1 VVNVQELYGKSR
13 RVAFWGIVVSLG
25 LGLIKLLGGLFG
37 HSFALV
43 SDAVHSLG
51 DALTSSALLGA
62 LIVSQRPP
70 DPAHPYGYT
79 RAETVAGSSAA
90 LMLMLSA
97 LWIGW
102 QALAS
107 LSQEYEKPEA
117 YTLVIAALSAVLKE
131 GLYRYNSR
139 VARRVGSSALRAN
152 AWDHRL
158 DALSSLTVLG
168 GVALAKWG
176 GPRYHLADHIA
187 ALVVAVIILW
197 VGAKLFRDN
206 LHELMDQQA
215 DTQLVQQVRTEA
227 RSVAGVLGIE
237 KLLMRKTGLEYLVDM
252 HVEVDPDMT
261 VRDSHAIAHAVKDHV
276 MSRVQLIKDVL
287 VHIEPSPQKNNQLPV
302 GRGTPGTGGD
312 GSVR

>member
-1 VVNVQELYGKSR
+1 LSVQELYRTSR
-13 RVAFWGIVVSLG
+13 RVAFWGIVASLCLG
-25 LGLIKLLGGLFG
+25 LVKLLGGLFG

-51 DALTSSALLGA
+51 DAVTSSAVLGA

-70 DPAHPYGYT
+70 DPDHPYGYT
-79 RAETVAGSSAA
+79 RAETAAGSSTA
-90 LMLMLSA
+90 LLLILSA
-97 LWIGW
+97 LVVAW

-107 LSQEYEKPEA
+107 FTQEYEPPEG
-117 YTLVIAALSAVLKE
+117 YTLVIAAFSAVLKE

-139 VARRVGSSALRAN
+139 VARRVGSSALKAS

-158 DALSSLTVLG
+158 DALSSLAVLG

-176 GPRYHLADHIA
+176 GPRYHLADHAA

-197 VGAKLFRDN
+197 VGAKLFWDN

-215 DTQLVQQVRTEA
+215 DPQLVERVRTEA
-227 RSVAGVLGIE
+227 RSVPGVMGVE

-261 VRDSHAIAHAVKDHV
+261 VRDSHAIAHRVKDHV
-276 MSRVQLIKDVL
+276 MSRVELIKDVL
-287 VHIEPSPQKNNQLPV
+287 VHIEPSPQKS
-302 GRGTPGTGGD
+302 G
-312 GSVR
+312 